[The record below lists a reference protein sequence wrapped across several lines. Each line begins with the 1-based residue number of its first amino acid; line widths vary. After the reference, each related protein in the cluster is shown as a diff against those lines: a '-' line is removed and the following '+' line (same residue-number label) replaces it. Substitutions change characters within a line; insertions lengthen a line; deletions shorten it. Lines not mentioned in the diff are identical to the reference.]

1 MLFRSTH
8 YATVR
13 VSLSMNKDNDDFKEY
28 GEAEKMAERESLIKS
43 EVNAVISGF
52 TYEEFTSDQQ
62 KVQDAVLANLQKLF
76 SSDFIVSVGFSEV
89 TAQ

>member
-1 MLFRSTH
+1 M
-8 YATVR
+8 
-13 VSLSMNKDNDDFKEY
+13 
-28 GEAEKMAERESLIKS
+28 
-43 EVNAVISGF
+43 ISGF